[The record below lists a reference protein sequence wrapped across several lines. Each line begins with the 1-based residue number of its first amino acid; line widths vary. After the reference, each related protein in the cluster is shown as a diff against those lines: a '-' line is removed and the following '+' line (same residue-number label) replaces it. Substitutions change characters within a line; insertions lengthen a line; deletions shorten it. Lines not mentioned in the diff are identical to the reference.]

1 MWCGRA
7 RLETCS
13 SIPNGAAMMRPASA
27 RGSEAASVEDA
38 APPTG
43 ERRASCLR
51 VDPLDAREP
60 LWREVNKSPAHC
72 MSASESSFQNKYPRH
87 RQDTLENLDYTKLYK
102 KNAAFRTIL
111 IILAFLIY
119 IKMDES

>member
-38 APPTG
+38 AHPTG

-72 MSASESSFQNKYPRH
+72 MSASESAFQNKYPRH
-87 RQDTLENLDYTKLYK
+87 HQDTLENLDYTKL
-102 KNAAFRTIL
+102 F
-111 IILAFLIY
+111 
-119 IKMDES
+119 

>member
-1 MWCGRA
+1 
-7 RLETCS
+7 
-13 SIPNGAAMMRPASA
+13 MMRPASA

-38 APPTG
+38 AHPTG

-72 MSASESSFQNKYPRH
+72 MSASESAFQNKYPRH
-87 RQDTLENLDYTKLYK
+87 RQDTLENLDYTKLY
-102 KNAAFRTIL
+102 
-111 IILAFLIY
+111 
-119 IKMDES
+119 

>member
-1 MWCGRA
+1 
-7 RLETCS
+7 
-13 SIPNGAAMMRPASA
+13 MRPAGA

-38 APPTG
+38 AHPTG

-72 MSASESSFQNKYPRH
+72 TSASESAFQNKISSPSSGIPW
-87 RQDTLENLDYTKLYK
+87 KIW
-102 KNAAFRTIL
+102 AAQGSIRKMQHFVLFL
-111 IILAFLIY
+111 IILAFFFNTY
-119 IKMDES
+119 

>member
-7 RLETCS
+7 PLETCS

-38 APPTG
+38 AHPTG

-51 VDPLDAREP
+51 VDPLDACKP
-60 LWREVNKSPAHC
+60 LWREVNNSLTHCRLASKSV
-72 MSASESSFQNKYPRH
+72 FQNKYPQH
-87 RQDTLENLDYTKLYK
+87 ILKKLDSIKLHYK
-102 KNAAFRTIL
+102 KAFVLLYYFT
-111 IILAFLIY
+111 FF
-119 IKMDES
+119 